1 MCAVSSGMIVYVTS
15 TLHGRICTYLVHIVR
30 TSQGF
35 CMCLCVHISNSQTTY
50 ERKKDNNS
58 RKTKFLVCFVSR
70 RKPRSCSSAPASS
83 LFRFLFLSS
92 SVCWFA
98 APLLLC
104 CCCLISSSSS
114 SSSSFS
120 SSSSSPSS
128 SKDEDCR
135 LHLRLD
141 RRRPSLI

>member
-1 MCAVSSGMIVYVTS
+1 MSPAHYIAEY
-15 TLHGRICTYLVHIVR
+15 VHIWYILCAPVR
-30 TSQGF
+30 DFACAFVCTLATAKQHTKERRTITAEKQNF
-35 CMCLCVHISNSQTTY
+35 LCVLCRGESHARALQLPLLLSLPLPLPL
-50 ERKKDNNS
+50 
-58 RKTKFLVCFVSR
+58 FLCVLVC
-70 RKPRSCSSAPASS
+70 CSSAA
-83 LFRFLFLSS
+83 
-92 SVCWFA
+92 
-98 APLLLC
+98 LLLC

>member
-1 MCAVSSGMIVYVTS
+1 MRSIIRDDRPMSPAHYMAEY
-15 TLHGRICTYLVHIVR
+15 VHIWYILCAPVR
-30 TSQGF
+30 DFACAFVCTLATAKQHTKERRTITAEKQNF
-35 CMCLCVHISNSQTTY
+35 LCVLCRGESHARALQ
-50 ERKKDNNS
+50 
-58 RKTKFLVCFVSR
+58 L
-70 RKPRSCSSAPASS
+70 PLL